1 MNTAPA
7 ARPAGG
13 ITPYLLHLRPAEW
26 PIMAA
31 HTMLGWLLATGL
43 RAPTGRAWLGIASWV
58 VLLNGGTLAL
68 NSAFDRDEGD
78 IAFLRNPPAPPR
90 HLALFAVVLLAAG
103 QLLTWGLPAAYHR
116 LYVICVI
123 MSIAYSC
130 PPFRLKSVAGMDWVI
145 NMLGFGTLTPLAAWA
160 ITGRPLDGALAAVLW
175 SFTPLFAA
183 LYPLTQLY
191 QMDEDRARGD
201 RTLALRLG
209 AKGSLT
215 VAVFCAAVAFGMLAM
230 AGWRSGWYGDDLK
243 RWGALG
249 IAAIAW
255 GAVLGPW
262 YRNARVWSTQEHQ
275 RAMYHALAAW
285 ALTDVAVLL
294 AWAV

>member
-1 MNTAPA
+1 MSAVASPRRTGGLAP
-7 ARPAGG
+7 
-13 ITPYLLHLRPAEW
+13 YVLHLRPAEW
-26 PIMAA
+26 PVMAA
-31 HTMLGWLLATGL
+31 HTALGWLLAAGL
-43 RAPTGRAWLGIASWV
+43 RAPSGRAWLGIASWV

-78 IAFLRNPPAPPR
+78 IAFLANPPRPPR
-90 HLALFAVVLLAAG
+90 HLALVGAVLMAAG
-103 QLLTWGLPAAYHR
+103 LALTWQLPPTYR
-116 LYVICVI
+116 TLYIICVV
-123 MSIAYSC
+123 MSIAYSV

-145 NMLGFGTLTPLAAWA
+145 NMLGFGTLTPYAAWA
-160 ITGRPLDGALAAVLW
+160 ITGRPLEGALAPVLW

-209 AKGSLT
+209 VRGSLT

-230 AGWRSGWYGDDLK
+230 AGWRSGWYGNDLK
-243 RWGALG
+243 RWGALA
-249 IAAIAW
+249 IAAAAW
-255 GAVLGPW
+255 AAVLVPW
-262 YRNARVWSTQEHQ
+262 SRNARVWSTQEQQ

-294 AWAV
+294 AWAA

>member
-1 MNTAPA
+1 MSTVAP
-7 ARPAGG
+7 RSRTGG
-13 ITPYLLHLRPAEW
+13 IAPYLQHLRPAEW
-26 PIMAA
+26 PVMAA
-31 HTMLGWLLATGL
+31 HTALGWFLAAGL
-43 RAPTGRAWLGIASWV
+43 HAPSGRAWLGIASWV

-78 IAFLRNPPAPPR
+78 IAFLRHPPRPPR
-90 HLALFAVVLLAAG
+90 HLALVGAMLMAAG
-103 QLLTWGLPAAYHR
+103 LALTWQLPATYR
-116 LYVICVI
+116 TLYIICGL
-123 MSIAYSC
+123 MSIGYSV

-145 NMLGFGTLTPLAAWA
+145 NILGFGTLTPYAAWA
-160 ITGRPLDGALAAVLW
+160 ITGRPLEGALAPVLW

-209 AKGSLT
+209 VRGSLT
-215 VAVFCAAVAFGMLAM
+215 AAVFCATVAFGMLAM
-230 AGWRSGWYGDDLK
+230 AGWRSGWYGGDLK
-243 RWGALG
+243 RWGALV
-249 IAAIAW
+249 IAATAW
-255 GAVLGPW
+255 AAVLAPW
-262 YRNARVWSTQEHQ
+262 LRNARVWSTVEHQ

-294 AWAV
+294 AWAA